1 MGLFYILGFLNFA
14 HNIWSL
20 DSVVKMLT
28 RFSSAVRLTQRRFST
43 SPLASLH
50 QKVPF
55 AFRNELKDAK
65 RVIIKLGSAVITRE
79 DECGIALGRLASIVE
94 QVHDYNR
101 ICLVLHIYRK
111 NKSGNA
117 RKMRASLL
125 SGLSFNIHLTFP
137 LHDVSSIQPDF
148 WDKPGYRRFCIK
160 IYLM

>member
-1 MGLFYILGFLNFA
+1 
-14 HNIWSL
+14 
-20 DSVVKMLT
+20 MLT

-43 SPLASLH
+43 SSLASLH

-94 QVHDYNR
+94 QVHDYNL

-111 NKSGNA
+111 NTSGDS
-117 RKMRASLL
+117 RKMRATLS

-137 LHDVSSIQPDF
+137 
-148 WDKPGYRRFCIK
+148 
-160 IYLM
+160 